1 MRSLGIECTLRFGR
15 AARPSPQLEGTVQAD
30 MAATIRALIDRVA
43 QGDCGE
49 TFARVARKYSAL
61 PLAEGWFAWALL
73 TEQGE
78 VLEAVEDGGAS
89 PASEPLRTMF
99 LVAGSERYPELL
111 VLLPVR
117 SSASTDCAN
126 CQGTGRIKHGSG
138 KVRCHECRSLGWI
151 DGAPGS
157 AP

>member
-1 MRSLGIECTLRFGR
+1 M
-15 AARPSPQLEGTVQAD
+15 V
-30 MAATIRALIDRVA
+30 ATIRALIERVT
-43 QGDCGE
+43 QGACGE
-49 TFARVARKYSAL
+49 AFAQVARRYSAL

-78 VLEAVEDGGAS
+78 VLEAVEDGSAS

-111 VLLPVR
+111 VLLPSR
-117 SSASTDCAN
+117 SGNSIDCAK
-126 CQGTGRIKHGSG
+126 CEGTGRMKHGSG

-151 DGAPGS
+151 EQTGS
-157 AP
+157 PP